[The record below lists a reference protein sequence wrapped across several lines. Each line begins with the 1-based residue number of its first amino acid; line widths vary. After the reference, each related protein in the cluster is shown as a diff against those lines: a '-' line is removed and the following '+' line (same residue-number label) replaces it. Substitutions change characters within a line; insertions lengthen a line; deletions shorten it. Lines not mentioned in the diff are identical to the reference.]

1 MMRVYSCLFA
11 SAVVILKHFFSSVQG
26 GLCFLNPVTYEADG
40 RNNGKCLQ
48 MSPHGQ
54 RCSETALIMIQQG
67 LLLHVLFAR
76 WSSLAPLHLNDSP
89 HSSIKGHFHL
99 CCLACSSFMSV
110 LFSTFL
116 FCLSPSLSPPPSP
129 FLLLRSNPQV
139 RLQLWD
145 TAGQER
151 FRSLIPS
158 YIRDSTIAV
167 VVYDITSE
175 LGLYSNLSVG
185 V

>member
-1 MMRVYSCLFA
+1 MRLFA
-11 SAVVILKHFFSSVQG
+11 WAIVTLKHFLRIVQG
-26 GLCFLNPVTYEADG
+26 GLCFLNSVAYEADG
-40 RNNGKCLQ
+40 RNNRKIVFRCHL
-48 MSPHGQ
+48 MSRDPL
-54 RCSETALIMIQQG
+54 TAWIMIQQG
-67 LLLHVLFAR
+67 LFLHVFACR
-76 WSSLAPLHLNDSP
+76 SSPTLLHLNDSP
-89 HSSIKGHFHL
+89 HSSIKRPFSSLLLGLQFLYVCPPLLHFL
-99 CCLACSSFMSV
+99 VLPFPSF
-110 LFSTFL
+110 
-116 FCLSPSLSPPPSP
+116 SPPPSP
-129 FLLLRSNPQV
+129 FPPLRSNPQV

-175 LGLYSNLSVG
+175 SGLYSNLSVG